1 MEDNDKFVWDVYLE
15 SPPMSTYL
23 LAFVVSNFT
32 FRQSNNTD
40 VKTDSEFDSSLME
53 NRTDPNW

>member
-1 MEDNDKFVWDVYLE
+1 MKDNDDFVWDVYLE

-40 VKTDSEFDSSLME
+40 VKTDSEYDYP
-53 NRTDPNW
+53 TTQT